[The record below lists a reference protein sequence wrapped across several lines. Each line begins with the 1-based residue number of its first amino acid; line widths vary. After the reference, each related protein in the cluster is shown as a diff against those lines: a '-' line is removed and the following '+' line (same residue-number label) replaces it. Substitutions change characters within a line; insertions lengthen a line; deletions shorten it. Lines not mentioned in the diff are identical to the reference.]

1 MWMIWIILLVVI
13 LILLCLLLVGFIK
26 NKLKKNK
33 ELKLN
38 KNEMED
44 FEDYKRYIVFN
55 LYALYLLSQTNQN
68 EDNENEN
75 NKITTLVNKL
85 KDDFNFKKYIEKNP
99 SDKYSISY
107 IHMQQNN
114 CEVWDKLLGEDIEF
128 ITNKYENYVAIPLYL
143 DEYKEI
149 EFRLKNEYKNL

>member
-1 MWMIWIILLVVI
+1 MKTM
-13 LILLCLLLVGFIK
+13 K
-26 NKLKKNK
+26 MK
-33 ELKLN
+33 
-38 KNEMED
+38 
-44 FEDYKRYIVFN
+44 
-55 LYALYLLSQTNQN
+55 
-68 EDNENEN
+68 
-75 NKITTLVNKL
+75 TLVNKL
-85 KDDFNFKKYIEKNP
+85 KDDFNFKRYIEKNP

>member
-68 EDNENEN
+68 
-75 NKITTLVNKL
+75 
-85 KDDFNFKKYIEKNP
+85 DFNFKRYIEKNP